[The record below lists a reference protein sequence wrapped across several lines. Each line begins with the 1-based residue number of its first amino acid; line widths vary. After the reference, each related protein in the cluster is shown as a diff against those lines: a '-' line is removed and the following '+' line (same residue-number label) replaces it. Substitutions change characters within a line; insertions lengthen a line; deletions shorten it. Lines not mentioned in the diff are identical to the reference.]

1 MPADKLPGGK
11 NVKVEIEDG
20 IAWVT
25 LNRPEKRNCM
35 SPALNDEMVEVLDA
49 LEIDDR
55 CSVLVLTGAGDAF
68 SAGMDLREF
77 FRATDGLP
85 YVQQMRVR
93 RSSATWQ
100 WHQLAHFLKPTIA
113 MVNGWCFGGAFTPL
127 ISCDLAVAAEEAQF
141 GVSEINWG
149 IIPGGQVTRSLVF
162 AMTFRN
168 AMYYT
173 LTGETFDGKQA
184 AAMGIVNEAVPKV
197 KLRERTTALAN
208 ILKGKNPHALRACK
222 EAIRASAFMPFEV
235 SGDYLAAKSSQLR
248 LVDDESGRNQGLSQ
262 FLDEKSYRPGLGPM
276 RREKEKK

>member
-11 NVKVEIEDG
+11 NVKVELEDG

-49 LEIDDR
+49 LEINDA
-55 CSVLVLTGAGDAF
+55 CQVLVLTGAGEAF

-93 RSSATWQ
+93 RSSAIWQ
-100 WHQLAHFLKPTIA
+100 WHQLAHFAKPTVA

-127 ISCDLAVAAEEAQF
+127 VACDLAIAAEEAQF
-141 GVSEINWG
+141 GLSEINWG
-149 IIPGGQVTRSLVF
+149 IIPGGAVTRAVVATMNL
-162 AMTFRN
+162 RD
-168 AMYYT
+168 AMYYI
-173 LTGETFDGKQA
+173 LTGETFDGKKA
-184 AAMGIVNEAVPKV
+184 AQMGLVNEAVPKV
-197 KLRERTTALAN
+197 QLRERTLALAN
-208 ILKGKNPHALRACK
+208 TLKAKNPHTIRACK
-222 EAIRASAFMPFEV
+222 EAVRGSVGMPFELAF
-235 SGDYLAAKSSQLR
+235 DYLAAKSTQLR
-248 LVDDESGRNQGLSQ
+248 FVDDENGRTQGLTQ

-276 RREKEKK
+276 RRKK

>member
-1 MPADKLPGGK
+1 
-11 NVKVEIEDG
+11 
-20 IAWVT
+20 
-25 LNRPEKRNCM
+25 
-35 SPALNDEMVEVLDA
+35 
-49 LEIDDR
+49 
-55 CSVLVLTGAGDAF
+55 
-68 SAGMDLREF
+68 
-77 FRATDGLP
+77 
-85 YVQQMRVR
+85 VR

-100 WHQLAHFLKPTIA
+100 WHQLAHFMKPTIA

-127 ISCDLAVAAEEAQF
+127 ISCDLAIAAEEAQF

-184 AAMGIVNEAVPKV
+184 AAMGIVNEAVPKA
-197 KLRERTTALAN
+197 KLKERTTALAN
-208 ILKGKNPHALRACK
+208 LLKGKNPHALRACK

-248 LVDDESGRNQGLSQ
+248 LVDDEAGRNQGLTQ

-276 RREKEKK
+276 RREKK